1 MHLPSAAFGYCFF
14 ATDQSRAKCFVG
26 LDGRTVRSRLFL
38 IRFFLRCL
46 LFVDK
51 PTLAIEFSSS

>member
-1 MHLPSAAFGYCFF
+1 MGGH
-14 ATDQSRAKCFVG
+14 
-26 LDGRTVRSRLFL
+26 VRSRLFL